1 VFFKKIQKS
10 NIFCPKIMKLELDSK
25 TSAPTI
31 AENDFLGEVADAKDQ
46 IDLNELLSE
55 GIKAA
60 QSGRRAEAR
69 SFLLT
74 VIEGEPDSETA
85 WLWLASISEYPEELL
100 GFLNNVLRINPKN
113 ERAETWRDAT
123 RSLLSKTFVQ
133 RGIDA
138 SKENR
143 KDFAKQCFRQAL
155 HHNEQSDMAWL
166 WLAASTDSE
175 DEKKGYFEKVL
186 EIDPENKQARASLDA
201 IRREAAARLWQQAFD
216 AAAKGE
222 NKRSAKL
229 LNEVISLDAQHE
241 NVWMLK
247 SYMAQSFAEK
257 LECLEKVLEFNAEN
271 KLAGAN
277 VQFLRGMQP
286 VEVKEQNEAVDELP
300 EAVFA
305 DQIEEDFFEE
315 KVQTDELEFP
325 KEAAREESAFESD
338 EMFEVEPGE
347 AVEESEPVYASFDTE
362 EMEEASAE
370 FAESEPEYAEEF
382 EAGDF
387 AENESPVDNFE
398 DAEDLKQVDAV
409 EEPQSSEPFEAKEN
423 SVEPAEDEVENVLEI
438 EMQPAEEQVQN
449 VEDFEKFEAEFQPAE
464 MILCPFCD
472 AENESQTFACG
483 ACHAVYSLSDLEM
496 LLAPQNVNQEAVA
509 DAVQL
514 TEAEGRLRD
523 LDADELKFL
532 AVGYFNLENPQKGIS
547 YLNEAARM
555 NPDDI
560 LLGSQ
565 LNALKIRAAEN
576 EKTQNNHDSMPK
588 NMTILVADDSATVRK
603 LISGKLEKCGHQ
615 VVCAIDGV
623 DALEKLKEIEPD
635 LVLLDINMPRMDGY
649 QVCKHIRG
657 NDATKDVPVVMIS
670 GKDGFF
676 DKVRGRMA
684 GTTGYITKPFGP
696 ETLMKTVETYVVL
709 PA

>member
-1 VFFKKIQKS
+1 
-10 NIFCPKIMKLELDSK
+10 MKLELDSN
-25 TSAPTI
+25 TSAPTV
-31 AENDFLGEVADAKDQ
+31 AENDFLSETGAAADQ
-46 IDLNELLSE
+46 IDLNELLNE

-60 QSGRRAEAR
+60 QSGRRSEAR

-74 VIEGEPDSETA
+74 VTESDPENEAA

-100 GFLNNVLRINPKN
+100 GFLNNVLRINPEN

-123 RSLLSKTFVQ
+123 KSLLSKTFVQ

-166 WLAASTDSE
+166 WLAACTDSE

-186 EIDPENKQARASLDA
+186 EIDPKNEQARASLDSF
-201 IRREAAARLWQQAFD
+201 RRQAVEQLWQQAFD
-216 AAAKGE
+216 TASEGG
-222 NKRSAKL
+222 NKRAAKL
-229 LNEVISLDAQHE
+229 LDEVMSLDGQHE
-241 NVWMLK
+241 NAWMLK
-247 SYMAQSFAEK
+247 SYLAPSFAEK
-257 LECLEKVLEFNAEN
+257 LDCLEKVLEFNPKN
-271 KLAGAN
+271 KLADAN
-277 VQFLRGMQP
+277 VKFLRGMKP
-286 VEVKEQNEAVDELP
+286 AEAEAQNEPVAESNEVDFAP
-300 EAVFA
+300 EV
-305 DQIEEDFFEE
+305 EEDFFEE

-325 KEAAREESAFESD
+325 KEALAEEENAFESD
-338 EMFEVEPGE
+338 ELFETEPGE
-347 AVEESEPVYASFDTE
+347 AAEEAPVYASFDAE

-370 FAESEPEYAEEF
+370 FAESEPEYSEEF

-387 AENESPVDNFE
+387 AENESPAADFE
-398 DAEDLKQVDAV
+398 DAEELQQVY
-409 EEPQSSEPFEAKEN
+409 EEPQSPEPEENPVEAW
-423 SVEPAEDEVENVLEI
+423 EDEAPEL
-438 EMQPAEEQVQN
+438 EMQPAEDV
-449 VEDFEKFEAEFQPAE
+449 DASEKSEAASHPAE
-464 MILCPFCD
+464 MVVCPFCD

-483 ACHAVYSLSDLEM
+483 ACRAVYSLSDLEM
-496 LLAPQNVNQEAVA
+496 LLAPQNVNKEAVA

-514 TEAEGRLRD
+514 TEAEAPLRD

-532 AVGYFNLENPQKGIS
+532 AVGYFNLEEPQKGIT

-560 LLGSQ
+560 LLASQ
-565 LNALKIRAAEN
+565 LNALKIRLE
-576 EKTQNNHDSMPK
+576 EIGQKQNNHDSMPK

-615 VVCAIDGV
+615 VVLAIDGI
-623 DALEKLKEIEPD
+623 DAVEKLKEIEPD

-657 NDATKDVPVVMIS
+657 TEATKDVPVVMIS

-696 ETLMKTVETYVVL
+696 ETLMKTVETYVL
-709 PA
+709 QPA